1 MFSRFVGVLGYLR
14 NRAIESLAAGALVA
28 VIGWLREHPQKLKAF
43 GAGILAGLL
52 CFGLVPLGVSVSTA
66 FIVGT
71 VVGMAVG
78 GAVSYHQERAR
89 VKEEGTARLHYS
101 LIGDRFKQGLA
112 YLDKGQFRR
121 AVAFLNRAIENEP
134 DSADAYFGRG
144 LVYHELEQY
153 QEAIADFDRAIEL
166 DPEHPYAHFQR
177 GFVYHQLEQ
186 YEQAVADFTRA
197 IEIRPDEWA
206 LMLRAAAYNYLGQA
220 ELAQADYDRV
230 PEFAPRVQVKVICD
244 E

>member
-1 MFSRFVGVLGYLR
+1 M
-14 NRAIESLAAGALVA
+14 ESLAAGALVA

-43 GAGILAGLL
+43 GAGMLAVLL

-78 GAVSYHQERAR
+78 GAVSCLQERAT

-101 LIGDRFKQGLA
+101 LVGDRFKEGLA
-112 YLDKGQFRR
+112 YLDRGQFRR
-121 AVAFLNRAIENEP
+121 AMAFFNQAIESEP
-134 DSADAYFGRG
+134 ECADAYFGRG
-144 LVYHELEQY
+144 LVYHQVEQY
-153 QEAIADFDRAIEL
+153 QEAIDDFDRAIEI

-206 LMLRAAAYNYLGQA
+206 LTLRAAAYNYLGQA
-220 ELAQADYDRV
+220 ELAQADYNRV
-230 PEFAPRVQVKVICD
+230 AEIAPRVQVKVICD